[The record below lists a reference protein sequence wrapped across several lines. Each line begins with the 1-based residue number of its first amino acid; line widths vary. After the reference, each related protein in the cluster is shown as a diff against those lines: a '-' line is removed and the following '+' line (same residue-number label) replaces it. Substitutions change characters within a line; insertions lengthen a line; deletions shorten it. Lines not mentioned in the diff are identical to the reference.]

1 MTSWRSGFRHGDQE
15 QTMNDKELVQE
26 KITQTIEIL
35 NELDVDLWLTFVR
48 ETSLAPDPAL
58 DLILDVDLT
67 WRSAILLGR
76 DGQRIAIVGYYD
88 AENIQALDAYDE
100 VIGYHEGIG
109 APLREK
115 LAELDP
121 QQIAINYSENDVA
134 ADGLS
139 TGMYLSL
146 RRLLHDAPYDSRL
159 VSAERIIAALRG
171 RKSESEV
178 ARIRQAIATTEMLFD
193 EVSQFVQPG
202 MTQRQ
207 IASFVHERIDGMGLG
222 YAWDKP
228 YNPIVT
234 CGPDSAIGHA
244 APGDVPLERGHT
256 LHMDLGVKEN
266 SYCADLQ
273 RMWYVLADG
282 ETEAPEEVQR
292 AFDVVYGAIKAGEA
306 ALRPGVPGWQVDQAA
321 RDHIVAHGYP
331 EYQHALGHLLGR
343 SAHDGATVLG
353 PRWERYAGIC
363 ELPVEVGNV
372 FTLEL
377 HVQVPDRGIMSL
389 EEDVLVTEDGV
400 EYLSTPQTALRL
412 INPA

>member
-1 MTSWRSGFRHGDQE
+1 MNE
-15 QTMNDKELVQE
+15 QTVVQE
-26 KITQTIEIL
+26 KVAQAIDIL
-35 NELDVDLWLTFVR
+35 NELDIDLWLTFVR
-48 ETSLAPDPAL
+48 ETSLSPDPAL

-67 WRSAILLGR
+67 WKSAILLGR
-76 DGQRIAIVGYYD
+76 SGQRIAIVGHFD
-88 AENIQALDAYDE
+88 AENVRNVDAYDE

-115 LAELDP
+115 LAKLDP
-121 QQIAINYSENDVA
+121 QQIAINFSEDDVA

-146 RRLLHDAPYDSRL
+146 RRLLQETPYAARL

-171 RKSESEV
+171 RKSAQEV
-178 ARIRQAIATTEMLFD
+178 GRIRQAIATTEALFD
-193 EVSQFVQPG
+193 EVEAFAQPG

-207 IASFVHERIDGMGLG
+207 IADFVHQRVDGMGLG

-234 CGPDSAIGHA
+234 CGPESAIGHA
-244 APGDVPLERGHT
+244 APGDVVLERRHT

-266 SYCADLQ
+266 GYCSDLQ

-282 ETEAPEEVQR
+282 ESEAPEDVQR

-306 ALRPGVPGWQVDQAA
+306 ALKPGVPGWQVDQAA
-321 RDHIVAHGYP
+321 REYIVANGYP

-363 ELPVEVGNV
+363 DLPVEVGNV

-377 HVQVPDRGIMSL
+377 HVQVPERGIMSL
-389 EEDVLVTEDGV
+389 EEDVLVIEDGV
-400 EYLSTPQTALRL
+400 EYLSTPQKALRL
-412 INPA
+412 IHPA